1 MHIKYFAWIKDIT
14 GKDSEHINDKTI
26 NNLSELKKTLLNKY
40 PNLQKHFDQEI
51 IRFAVNANYVLDDV
65 NLNQND
71 EIAIFPP
78 VSGG

>member
-1 MHIKYFAWIKDIT
+1 MHIKYFAWVKDIT
-14 GKDSEHINDKTI
+14 GKDSEFLNDKTI
-26 NNLSELKKTLLNKY
+26 NNLLELKKFLLNKY
-40 PNLQKHFDQEI
+40 PNLKKHFDQEI
-51 IRFAVNANYVLDDV
+51 IRFAVNANYELDNV